1 MFEWKETKHVY
12 PGGTPLDA
20 ITFLRGCDSDI
31 NTLEGTLVT
40 DYAEIH
46 YSTYGRDYGMGSPD
60 SIIEEYRRK
69 LSEALGTVA
78 RLRGEPFYDAI
89 DDPDLRLADLYE
101 RVGLDIDEHLGRELR
116 EVDALELYITDASLE
131 DLPEDYYLGID
142 ILCHGPR
149 HPINL
154 ESLTVGNWRLKLEE
168 AFKTTAEEF
177 LESLRDVSSYET
189 ILEKCNE
196 YFIYPGSPI
205 VE

>member
-1 MFEWKETKHVY
+1 MIEWKESRHIL
-12 PGGTPLDA
+12 PSGQPCDA
-20 ITFLRGCDSDI
+20 ITFLRGRDSDI

-60 SIIEEYRRK
+60 TIIVEYRRK
-69 LSEALGTVA
+69 LSEALETVA
-78 RLRGEPFYDAI
+78 RLRGEPSYDTI
-89 DDPDLRLADLYE
+89 DDPDLRLTDLYE
-101 RVGLDIDEHLGRELR
+101 RVGLDIDEHLGREIR

-131 DLPEDYYLGID
+131 DLPEDYYLGIK
-142 ILCHGPR
+142 ILCHGLR
-149 HPINL
+149 CPIDL

-168 AFKTTAEEF
+168 AFKATAEEF
-177 LESLRDVSSYET
+177 LESLRDVSSCEK

-196 YFIYPGSPI
+196 YFIYPGDPI

>member
-1 MFEWKETKHVY
+1 MIEWEETKRVY

-20 ITFLRGCDSDI
+20 ISFLRGRDTDI

-40 DYAEIH
+40 DYAKIY

-60 SIIEEYRRK
+60 SIIEEYRGK
-69 LSEALGTVA
+69 LSEALETVA
-78 RLRGEPFYDAI
+78 RLRGETSYDTI
-89 DDPDLRLADLYE
+89 DDQDLKLADIYE

-131 DLPEDYYLGID
+131 GLPEDYYLGID
-142 ILCHGPR
+142 ILCYGLKY
-149 HPINL
+149 PIDL

-168 AFKTTAEEF
+168 AFKATAEEL
-177 LESLRDVSSYET
+177 LESLRDVSSYEK

-196 YFIYPGSPI
+196 CCLYPGDPI